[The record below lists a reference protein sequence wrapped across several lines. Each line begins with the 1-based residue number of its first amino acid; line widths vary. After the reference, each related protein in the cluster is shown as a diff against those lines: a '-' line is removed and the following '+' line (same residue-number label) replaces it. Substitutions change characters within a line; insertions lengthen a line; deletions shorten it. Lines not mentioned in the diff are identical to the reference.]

1 MEYLWDWLLV
11 VLVLTAGIL
20 DIKTRR
26 VPNWLTVSGFAMAL
40 AFRLPYGTGP
50 VLDGLAAGLIAF
62 AISVPFFALG
72 GLGGG
77 DVKLLAAVGA
87 FLGVDRLWIAL
98 LVTALVGGGLA
109 LVAVIQQRR
118 LGTTIANLYMV
129 MRSLRSKEAYTGWK
143 GAEGD
148 APLTI
153 RSAGVITRPYA
164 VAIAA
169 GAVYAV
175 LPFF

>member
-1 MEYLWDWLLV
+1 MEYPGDWLLI
-11 VLVLTAGIL
+11 VLVLTAGFL
-20 DIKTRR
+20 DLKTRR
-26 VPNWLTVSGFAMAL
+26 IPNWLTVSGFATAL

-50 VLDGLAAGLIAF
+50 VLDGLIAGLIAF
-62 AISVPFFALG
+62 GLSLPFFALG

-87 FLGVDRLWIAL
+87 FLGVDRLWMAL
-98 LVTALVGGGLA
+98 FVTAMVGGALA
-109 LVAVIQQRR
+109 LIAVIRRRR
-118 LGTTIANLYMV
+118 LGTTIANMYMV
-129 MRSLRSKEAYTGWK
+129 MRSVRTKEAYTGWK

-169 GAVYAV
+169 GALYAV

>member
-1 MEYLWDWLLV
+1 MEYLGDWLLIAV
-11 VLVLTAGIL
+11 VLVAAAL
-20 DIKTRR
+20 DLKSRR
-26 VPNWLTVSGFAMAL
+26 IPNWLTVSGFATAL
-40 AFRLPYGTGP
+40 AFRLPYGTAP
-50 VLDGLAAGLIAF
+50 VLDGLIAGLIALGL
-62 AISVPFFALG
+62 SVPFFALG

-87 FLGVDRLWIAL
+87 FLGVDRLWMAL
-98 LVTALVGGGLA
+98 FVTVMVGGALA
-109 LVAVIQQRR
+109 LIAVIRQRR
-118 LGTTIANLYMV
+118 LGTTIANMYMV
-129 MRSLRSKEAYTGWK
+129 MRSVRTKEAYTGWK

-169 GAVYAV
+169 GALYAV

>member
-1 MEYLWDWLLV
+1 MEYWGDWWLV
-11 VLVLTAGIL
+11 GMVLVAAGL
-20 DIKTRR
+20 DLRTRR
-26 VPNWLTVSGFAMAL
+26 IPNWLTVSGFAMAL
-40 AFRLPYGTGP
+40 AFRLPQGGGAFF
-50 VLDGLAAGLIAF
+50 DGLAAGLIAF
-62 AISVPFFALG
+62 AISLPFFALG

-87 FLGVDRLWIAL
+87 FLGIDRLWTAL
-98 LVTALVGGGLA
+98 FVTAIVGGALA

-143 GAEGD
+143 GEKGD

-169 GAVYAV
+169 GALYAV

>member
-1 MEYLWDWLLV
+1 MEQPSDW
-11 VLVLTAGIL
+11 VLVLLVLIASLL
-20 DIKTRR
+20 DLRTRR
-26 VPNWLTVSGFAMAL
+26 IPNWLTVSGFAMAL
-40 AFRLPYGTGP
+40 AFRLPQGGGAF
-50 VLDGLAAGLIAF
+50 LDGLAAGLIAF
-62 AISVPFFALG
+62 AISLPFFALG
-72 GLGGG
+72 GFGGG

-87 FLGVDRLWIAL
+87 FLGLDRLWVAL
-98 LVTALVGGGLA
+98 LVTALAGGALA

-118 LGTTIANLYMV
+118 LGTTIANLYVV

-143 GAEGD
+143 GEEGE

-169 GAVYAV
+169 GAIYAV